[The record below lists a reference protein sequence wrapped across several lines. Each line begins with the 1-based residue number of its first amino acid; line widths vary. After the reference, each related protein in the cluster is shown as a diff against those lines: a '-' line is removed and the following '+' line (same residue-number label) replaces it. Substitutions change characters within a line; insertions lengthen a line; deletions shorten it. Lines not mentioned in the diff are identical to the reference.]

1 MTMKHQVIIIGS
13 GPAGLTAAI
22 YASRANLA
30 PILFEGLQPGGQ
42 LMITTDVENFPGFP
56 EGVQGPELMDLMR
69 KQAVRFGTE
78 LISEEVT
85 KVRFGPRAHEVRAG
99 DQKHE
104 APAVIISTGATARYL
119 GIPGEEDLKGRGVS
133 ACATCDGFFFRQ
145 KDVFVVGGGDSAM
158 EEAIYLA
165 GICRSVIV
173 VHRRLEFRASPY
185 MVDRARERENIR
197 FELEQIPVRLEAT
210 GDGVFRAA
218 VLRNVSTGEERALE
232 ADGFFVAVGHS
243 PSTEVFDGQ
252 LELDE
257 AGYIVTRP
265 GSTATS
271 VEGVFAAGDVQ
282 DRIYRQAVTAA
293 GTGCMSALEAQ
304 RYLETL

>member
-1 MTMKHQVIIIGS
+1 MSMKHQVIIIGS

-22 YASRANLA
+22 YASRANLE
-30 PILFEGLQPGGQ
+30 PVLFEGLQPGGQ

-69 KQAVRFGTE
+69 RQAERFGTV
-78 LISEEVT
+78 LVPEEVT
-85 KVRFGPRAHEVRAG
+85 EVELEPRSHRIVAAG
-99 DQKHE
+99 EEHE
-104 APAVIISTGATARYL
+104 APAVIFSTGATARYL

-158 EEAIYLA
+158 EEATYLA

-197 FELEQIPVRLEAT
+197 FELEQIPVRLEARD
-210 GDGVFRAA
+210 DGTFRAA
-218 VLRNVSTGEERALE
+218 VLRNVSTGEERTLE

-243 PSTEVFDGQ
+243 PNTEVFGSQ
-252 LELDE
+252 LELDGT
-257 AGYIVTRP
+257 GYIVTRP

-282 DRIYRQAVTAA
+282 DNVYRQAVTAA
-293 GTGCMSALEAQ
+293 GTGCMAALEAQ

>member
-1 MTMKHQVIIIGS
+1 MNHKVIIIGS

-22 YASRANLA
+22 YASRANLS
-30 PILFEGLQPGGQ
+30 PVLFEGLQPGGQ

-69 KQAVRFGTE
+69 RQAERFGTD
-78 LISEEVT
+78 LVSEEVT
-85 KVRFGPRAHEVRAG
+85 KVRLTPGAHEVWVG

-104 APAVIISTGATARYL
+104 TPSVIISTGATARYL

-158 EEAIYLA
+158 EEASYLA
-165 GICRSVIV
+165 GICKTVTV

-185 MVDRARERENIR
+185 MVERARERENIR
-197 FELEQIPVRLEAT
+197 FELEQIPVRLEANE
-210 GDGVFRAA
+210 DGTFRAA
-218 VLRNVSTGEERALE
+218 VLKNVSTGEERAVE
-232 ADGFFVAVGHS
+232 ADGFFVAVGHT
-243 PSTEVFDGQ
+243 PNTALFEGQ
-252 LELDE
+252 LELDDT
-257 AGYIVTRP
+257 GYIVTRP

-282 DRIYRQAVTAA
+282 DRVFRQAVTAA

>member
-1 MTMKHQVIIIGS
+1 MKHQVIIIGS

-22 YASRANLA
+22 YAARANLS
-30 PILFEGLQPGGQ
+30 PVLFEGLQPGGQ

-69 KQAVRFGTE
+69 RQAERFGTE
-78 LISEEVT
+78 LVSEEVT
-85 KVRFGPRAHEVRAG
+85 RVRLEPRAHEVWVGEHRR
-99 DQKHE
+99 E
-104 APAVIISTGATARYL
+104 ASTVIVSTGATARYL

-158 EEAIYLA
+158 EEATYLA

-197 FELEQIPVRLEAT
+197 FELEQIPVRLEAS
-210 GDGVFRAA
+210 GDGTFRAA
-218 VLRNVSTGEERALE
+218 VLRNVSTGEERTVE
-232 ADGFFVAVGHS
+232 ADGFFVAVGHT
-243 PSTEVFDGQ
+243 PNTEVFRGQ

-257 AGYIVTRP
+257 TGYIVTAP